1 MQGCLKKHHGL
12 AVLWLLTVSCGS
24 SGRRL
29 SEQTQPADD
38 PVASA
43 AQALESPLP
52 VGSIGNAG
60 IPGMDSRQLSSG
72 GSALDLSL
80 AEGMVIPTSLKASSF
95 VAKFRASDASATF
108 ECARELSPE
117 WHTCLG
123 GDSYDFGRLIHRQG
137 YSLRVRARTPDGR
150 LSQSVLSINFV
161 ADLMLGAS
169 PVVPSGAPPTQAP
182 EVNLPKTA
190 IDLPLPI
197 DPSNT
202 SGTISPV
209 SRSLQVG
216 SYYAVNVPPTA
227 RVITYASDKTYNGRL
242 LTITTLNNQLFDIFG
257 YSKTCQLP
265 FEKVVT
271 VADGTHYCEATPTP
285 ADITANVPVI
295 APMNFVTLSL
305 GRDQERMQEIM
316 TFGVFDDASETE
328 AEAKMVLTECRPNL
342 AHGTTALPMVPQ
354 FYGIANVANITWCQY
369 TDTYGA
375 WWWGAVVTSK
385 LNDATDG
392 PHIKMVYLASAS
404 LGIVSQTQF
413 LDRVRLQVGPLLQPI
428 AAAM

>member
-1 MQGCLKKHHGL
+1 MWGCLKKHHGL
-12 AVLWLLTVSCGS
+12 AVLWLLVGACGS
-24 SGRRL
+24 QARRL
-29 SEQTQPADD
+29 SEQTQPAEY
-38 PVASA
+38 PGASVA
-43 AQALESPLP
+43 QGLESPLP
-52 VGSIGNAG
+52 DGSIGDSG
-60 IPGMDSRQLSSG
+60 IPGSDSRRLSRTG
-72 GSALDLSL
+72 TALELSL

-95 VAKFRASDASATF
+95 VAKFRASDASAAF

-117 WHTCLG
+117 WHPCLG

-150 LSQSVLSINFV
+150 LSQSVLGISFV
-161 ADLMLGAS
+161 ADLVSGAS
-169 PVVPSGAPPTQAP
+169 PIVPSGAPQTQAP
-182 EVNLPKTA
+182 EVNLPRTA

-202 SGTISPV
+202 SGSISSV

-227 RVITYASDKTYNGRL
+227 RVITYASDKTYNGRI
-242 LTITTLNNQLFDIFG
+242 LTITTLNNQLSDIFG
-257 YSKTCQLP
+257 HSKACQLP

-271 VADGTHYCEATPTP
+271 VTDGTQYCEATPTP
-285 ADITANVPVI
+285 ADITANAPAI
-295 APMNFVTLSL
+295 APMNFVTVSL
-305 GRDQERMQEIM
+305 GRGDERMQEIM

-328 AEAKMVLTECRPNL
+328 AEAKMVLTQCRSNL

-354 FYGIANVANITWCQY
+354 FYGIAKVATITWCQY
-369 TDTYGA
+369 TDRNGA
-375 WWWGAVVTSK
+375 WWWGAAVSSK
-385 LNDATDG
+385 LTDSAEG
-392 PHIKMVYLASAS
+392 PHIKMIYLASAS

-413 LDRVRLQVGPLLQPI
+413 LDRVRLQIGPLLQPI

>member
-1 MQGCLKKHHGL
+1 MWGCFKKRHGL
-12 AVLWLLTVSCGS
+12 AGLWLLVGACGS
-24 SGRRL
+24 QGRRL
-29 SEQTQPADD
+29 SEQTQPADY
-38 PVASA
+38 PVGSA

-52 VGSIGNAG
+52 AGSIGDSG
-60 IPGMDSRQLSSG
+60 IPGVGSRQVSSG
-72 GSALDLSL
+72 DTALELSL

-95 VAKFRASDASATF
+95 VAKFRSNDASAAF
-108 ECARELSPE
+108 ECARETSLE
-117 WHTCLG
+117 WRPCLG

-137 YSLRVRARTPDGR
+137 YSLRVRARTSDGR

-161 ADLMLGAS
+161 ADLVSGAS
-169 PVVPSGAPPTQAP
+169 PLLPSGAPQTQAP
-182 EVNLPKTA
+182 EVNSPKTA

-197 DPSNT
+197 DQSSAPGNMP
-202 SGTISPV
+202 PV

-227 RVITYASDKTYNGRL
+227 RVITYASNKTYNGRL

-257 YSKTCQLP
+257 QTKPCQLP
-265 FEKVVT
+265 FEKVVA
-271 VADGTHYCEATPTP
+271 VADGSQYCEATPTP
-285 ADITANVPVI
+285 ADIKANAPVI
-295 APMNFVTLSL
+295 APMNYVTLSL
-305 GRDQERMQEIM
+305 GQGDERMRETM

-328 AEAKMVLTECRPNL
+328 AEAKMVLSQCRPNL

-354 FYGIANVANITWCQY
+354 FYGIAKVANITWCQY
-369 TDTYGA
+369 TDSIGA

-385 LNDATDG
+385 LNDAADG

-413 LDRVRLQVGPLLQPI
+413 LDRVRLQIAPLLQPI